1 MVFTAVSDR
10 LQDFSSRSIPPAPLG
25 LKQNPTFNQ
34 QRLSLLVIYAI
45 QEKINR
51 LLNPDS
57 CSWTWSPR
65 TPEDKANSW
74 LVWTMRDSGAPR
86 WHREHWGGVRSG
98 NLCLGSWGWEHTDE
112 DTNAPRTSN
121 NRSQGAIL

>member
-1 MVFTAVSDR
+1 MVSAAVSDR
-10 LQDFSSRSIPPAPLG
+10 LQDFQLDSSSTARFKTKS
-25 LKQNPTFNQ
+25 NFNQ
-34 QRLSLLVIYAI
+34 QQLLLLVFYAI

-65 TPEDKANSW
+65 TLEDKANSS
-74 LVWTMRDSGAPR
+74 LAWTMRDSGAPR

-98 NLCLGSWGWEHTDE
+98 ILGLGTH
-112 DTNAPRTSN
+112 R
-121 NRSQGAIL
+121 